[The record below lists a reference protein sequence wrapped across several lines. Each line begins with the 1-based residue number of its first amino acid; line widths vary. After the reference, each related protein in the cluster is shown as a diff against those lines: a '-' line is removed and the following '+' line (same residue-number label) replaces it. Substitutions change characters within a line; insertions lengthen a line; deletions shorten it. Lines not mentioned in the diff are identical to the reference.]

1 MLISVQRP
9 FCLPTFCCHLYG
21 KISSTVSFR
30 KNLKPSF
37 IPRSRIIMSA
47 SNLTAAIRR
56 QLMKDA
62 VVLQDGGNNNNNIY
76 SPLENH
82 AASTKQPP
90 KEKTLQ
96 CSLCPKRF
104 ASAPALSRHRR
115 EQHKLPPKKFYVC
128 PLCKSSAR
136 NKAFYREH
144 LLSEHQTTLDDE
156 KLTFDSYN
164 GSINLP
170 PLI

>member
-1 MLISVQRP
+1 
-9 FCLPTFCCHLYG
+9 
-21 KISSTVSFR
+21 
-30 KNLKPSF
+30 
-37 IPRSRIIMSA
+37 MSA

-62 VVLQDGGNNNNNIY
+62 VVLQDGGNNNNNNNNIY
-76 SPLENH
+76 SPLENPS
-82 AASTKQPP
+82 ATTIKQPP

-164 GSINLP
+164 GSNFTIS
-170 PLI
+170 IF